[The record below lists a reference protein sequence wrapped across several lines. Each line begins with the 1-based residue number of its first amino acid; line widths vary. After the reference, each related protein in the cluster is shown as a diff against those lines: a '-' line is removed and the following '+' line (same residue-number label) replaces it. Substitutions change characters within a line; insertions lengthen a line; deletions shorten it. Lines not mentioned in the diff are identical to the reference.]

1 MRINKNIVFKKLSV
15 EEVEELYGVNNFKRP
30 PQAISNSLV
39 ENVIILENGEM
50 QIDVN
55 KDKNLDAKLDEPKE
69 LKGQPVKR
77 IYLEEVK
84 EKMKDKKEASFK
96 INGNHVS
103 IKVDEETEIMVYNL
117 EQRGT
122 IFFRSETDTHFWE
135 KPILKDKK

>member
-1 MRINKNIVFKKLSV
+1 MRINSNIVFRKLTV

-55 KDKNLDAKLDEPKE
+55 EDKNLDAKLDEPKE

-77 IYLEEVK
+77 IYLDEVK
-84 EKMKDKKEASFK
+84 QKMKGKKEASFK
-96 INGNHVS
+96 INGNHVC
-103 IKVDEETEIMVYNL
+103 ITVDEETEIMVYNL

>member
-1 MRINKNIVFKKLSV
+1 MRINSNIVFRKLTV
-15 EEVEELYGVNNFKRP
+15 EEVEEFYGVNNFKS
-30 PQAISNSLV
+30 PQKGDTNSLE
-39 ENVIILENGEM
+39 ENVIILENGGLE
-50 QIDVN
+50 IDVTED
-55 KDKNLDAKLDEPKE
+55 DKLNEPKE

-84 EKMKDKKEASFK
+84 EKMKNKKEASFK

-122 IFFRSETDTHFWE
+122 IFFRSESDTHFWE
-135 KPILKDKK
+135 KSISKDKK